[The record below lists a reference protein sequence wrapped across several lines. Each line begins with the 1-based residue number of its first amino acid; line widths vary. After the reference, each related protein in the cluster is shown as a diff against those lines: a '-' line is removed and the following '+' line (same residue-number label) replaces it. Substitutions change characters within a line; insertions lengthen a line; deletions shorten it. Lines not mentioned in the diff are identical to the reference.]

1 MMKHILLSSVLLLS
15 ASGLAFAQTDA
26 DTNPENAG
34 NLSSE
39 VADDH
44 PGTEGGTTD
53 KPTVEPSTSATGDKA
68 QETVED
74 ASEGGTTDKPTAKPQ
89 TGELVEDPPKTP

>member
-1 MMKHILLSSVLLLS
+1 MRKVILASVLLLS
-15 ASGLAFAQTDA
+15 GGGLALAQTDA

-44 PGTEGGTTD
+44 PGTEGG
-53 KPTVEPSTSATGDKA
+53 K
-68 QETVED
+68 
-74 ASEGGTTDKPTAKPQ
+74 TDKPTAQPSTSAIGDKATKTLEDADKGGTTKNPTAKPQ
-89 TGELVEDPPKTP
+89 QGELVEDPPKTP